1 LGGRAEACRGA
12 LADLSGQWIDKV
24 HRRRPPRGAALQIAK
39 LVEHEQGMIAG
50 AFVTAVPDAQL
61 LFAVRRADARIHV
74 ENNADRFFAAVSHRV
89 SNRAIWLGEA
99 AQP

>member
-1 LGGRAEACRGA
+1 VNIAGA
-12 LADLSGQWIDKV
+12 QGV
-24 HRRRPPRGAALQIAK
+24 ALQIAE

-50 AFVTAVPDAQL
+50 AFVMAVPGAQL

-74 ENNADRFFAAVSHRV
+74 EHDASGRTAAMNLVDPSADRFFAAVRHRV
-89 SNRAIWLGEA
+89 SNRPIWLGEA